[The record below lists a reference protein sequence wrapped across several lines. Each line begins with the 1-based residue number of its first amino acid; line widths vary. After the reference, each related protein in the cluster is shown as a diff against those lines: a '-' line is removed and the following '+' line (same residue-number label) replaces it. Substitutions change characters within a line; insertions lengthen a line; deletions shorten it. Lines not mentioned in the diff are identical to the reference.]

1 MAARVIPSDRLPTVV
16 DTAARVF
23 IRHGYR
29 RTQMQDV
36 ADALGL
42 AKGTLYGYAGG
53 KEALFAAALRYADG
67 TEPIPE
73 VGELPLPAPTAG
85 ELAALVAERLGAEL
99 PELELTKALARAEP
113 PATRAETQAELS
125 QILVDLYQRLARHRT
140 AIKLVDRCA
149 SELPELA
156 GVWRDDGRDAQMS
169 GMEAYLRG
177 REAAGL
183 LEVPGSLPVVARTAV
198 ELCVLW
204 AVHCH
209 FDEAP
214 LDPARV
220 DDATVA
226 ATVAAMV
233 ARSVAPTDPRGGS

>member
-1 MAARVIPSDRLPTVV
+1 VAARVIPSDRLPAVI

-36 ADALGL
+36 ADELGL
-42 AKGTLYGYAGG
+42 AKGTLYGYAEG

-67 TEPIPE
+67 TEPLPG
-73 VGELPLPAPTAG
+73 VSELPLPAPAAG
-85 ELAALVAERLGAEL
+85 ELAGLVADRLGTEL
-99 PELELTKALARAEP
+99 PALALTKALDRAAP
-113 PATRAETQAELS
+113 PATPAATNAELS
-125 QILVDLYQRLARHRT
+125 EIMVDLYGRLARHRM

-149 SELPELA
+149 PELPELA
-156 GVWRDDGRDAQMS
+156 GVWKDAGRGAQMS
-169 GMEAYLRG
+169 GMERYLRD

-183 LEVPGSLPVVARTAV
+183 LRVPGSLPVVARTAV

-214 LDPARV
+214 LDPAPP
-220 DDATVA
+220 DDETVA

-233 ARSVAPTDPRGGS
+233 ARSVVVTSQEGGS